1 MHPSGAEPDFKRD
14 SGDRQMANFRGSG
27 GLDSF
32 SGAAGENNTFSF
44 RREYLSGDDIV
55 TGSTLSS
62 DIDHLNFTTGGAVT
76 AEMLQGVSAIEQ
88 VRFSHA
94 GNTIELTSALV
105 GSANRPLVVK
115 GRDGEDTVD
124 TTALDP
130 GQAVTIAFGGN
141 DDRLVGGAGAEK
153 VLASFTTLGASD
165 TLLFDAGLDTL
176 RMTDNGTLSAAALA
190 GITGLDQVQMRQGG
204 TLAFADGMFGPS
216 GALLGSGAADSF
228 DASAVTDAA
237 FTFRT
242 GAGADTLI
250 GGAGDDVLDVGSADF
265 ARVDGGGGFDR
276 LILRTG
282 ASVDLR
288 GRTDNEIAGIE
299 AVRFNPDGAGEL
311 TLDPAAIA
319 RLTGGGNRLFVVGGT
334 DDTLHAGGGWEPV
347 ACAVTDPEFPDKT
360 FAHYRQDGVD
370 LFVQDGIGTNAIN
383 LADVAQGQGGFKITG
398 EAGYDRAGVSVS
410 AAGDVNNDGYDDLLV
425 GADGNNGT
433 GAAYLLFG
441 DATPPDAVSL
451 ADVALG
457 QGGFKITGEAGDGAG
472 YSVSAAGDVNNDG
485 YDDLLVGAYGN
496 KGFTGAAYLLFGDA
510 TPPDAAVSL
519 ADVAQ
524 GQGGF
529 KITGEAG
536 GDYAGVSVS
545 AAGDVNNDG
554 YDDLLVGADGNN
566 GTGAAYLLF
575 GDATPPDAVS
585 LADVAL
591 GQGGFKITG
600 EAGGDGAGVSVSA
613 AGDVNNDGYDDLLVG
628 AYGNK
633 GFTGA
638 AYLLFGDA
646 TPPDAVSLADVA
658 LGQGGFKITGEANYD
673 YAGISVSA
681 AGDVNNDGYD
691 DLLVGAYGNKG
702 FTGAAYLLFGDATP
716 PDAAVSL
723 ADVAQGQGGF
733 KITGE
738 AGGDGAGVSVSAAG
752 DVNNDGYDDLLVG
765 AYGNNGGT
773 GAAYVIYGDACNS
786 SDTLLF

>member
-457 QGGFKITGEAGDGAG
+457 QGGFKITGEAG
-472 YSVSAAGDVNNDG
+472 
-485 YDDLLVGAYGN
+485 
-496 KGFTGAAYLLFGDA
+496 
-510 TPPDAAVSL
+510 
-519 ADVAQ
+519 
-524 GQGGF
+524 
-529 KITGEAG
+529 
-536 GDYAGVSVS
+536 
-545 AAGDVNNDG
+545 
-554 YDDLLVGADGNN
+554 
-566 GTGAAYLLF
+566 
-575 GDATPPDAVS
+575 
-585 LADVAL
+585 
-591 GQGGFKITG
+591 
-600 EAGGDGAGVSVSA
+600 GDGAGVSVSA